1 MLCLICW
8 LNGKACSWMGME
20 NKRFFVSTKQEK
32 KSYFVLMDRWLQLT
46 HLAIS
51 VLSLSFSLSC
61 YFALQSQSCLCL
73 GTRSPLPWNSISV
86 SRSTGLTFFW
96 LQFFFFFWNSFVLYF
111 FSHIFSW
118 GKCAVKSALAQCA
131 GTSTFP
137 RFFLSAFL
145 FWSRECLKVLLNH
158 IVISWLH
165 QNRGRLEEIFFN
177 HRPSIPGR
185 HADCSCAC
193 LHLGTVFTST
203 AQALAP

>member
-1 MLCLICW
+1 MPCLTCW
-8 LNGKACSWMGME
+8 LNGKACSWMGMK
-20 NKRFFVSTKQEK
+20 NKRFLLAQNKKEK
-32 KSYFVLMDRWLQLT
+32 NNYFVLMDRWLERT

-51 VLSLSFSLSC
+51 ILSLSFSLSC

-96 LQFFFFFWNSFVLYF
+96 LQFFFFFCSPFLLSYLLMRERTRTMCRDLNVPK
-111 FSHIFSW
+111 I
-118 GKCAVKSALAQCA
+118 
-131 GTSTFP
+131 
-137 RFFLSAFL
+137 FLSAFL

-177 HRPSIPGR
+177 HRPTIPGR